1 MNPKFLHIAAAAAV
15 AGLATLGSPD
25 LLAQGRPLSTAL
37 TGSAEIPGPGDSDG
51 SGEIFLTVNP
61 GQQEVC
67 YQLTVRD
74 IAPATAA
81 HIHIGP
87 AGVAGPVVVGLVP
100 PTSGSSS
107 DCASADRDLLL
118 NILNDPSGYYVNVHN
133 APFPAGA
140 IRGQLSK

>member
-1 MNPKFLHIAAAAAV
+1 MNPKFLQILAAAAG
-15 AGLATLGSPD
+15 AGLIGLGSAD
-25 LLAQGRPLSTAL
+25 LVAQGRPLSAAL
-37 TGSAEIPGPGDSDG
+37 TGAAEVPGPGDSDG

-61 GQQEVC
+61 GQNEVC

-74 IAPATAA
+74 IAPARAA

-87 AGVAGPVVVGLVP
+87 AGVAGPVVVGLEP

-118 NILNDPSGYYVNVHN
+118 DILHHPSGYYVNVHN
-133 APFPAGA
+133 AVFPDGA